1 LRRFGYLPEIVY
13 DVPNLKGS
21 SDSMHSLFS
30 LNGQAALITGAG
42 SAAGI
47 GFTAAKLLAE
57 MGAEVAIA
65 ATGQRIHQRVSE
77 LRELGHTARG
87 YVADLT
93 DRPATRTMIAAVESD
108 FGKIDILVNNAG
120 MSMEGSPEESYE
132 FAEISDEAWDISI
145 ARNLTTCYNVTRLV
159 LPGMIRRKY
168 GRIVN
173 VSSVT
178 GPLVSGRG
186 MAPYSAAKAAMVG
199 MSRSIA
205 IEVALDNIT
214 INNVAP
220 GWIATA
226 SQLEEEKAAAMY
238 TPFKRAGTPLETA
251 ALIAFLA
258 TPGASYITG
267 QIMVVDGGNCLQEN
281 KGP

>member
-1 LRRFGYLPEIVY
+1 
-13 DVPNLKGS
+13 
-21 SDSMHSLFS
+21 MHPLFS
-30 LNGQAALITGAG
+30 LKGQSALVTGAG
-42 SAAGI
+42 SAQGI
-47 GFTAAKLLAE
+47 GFAAAKLLAE
-57 MGAEVAIA
+57 MGAEVAIT
-65 ATGQRIHQRVSE
+65 ATGPRIHQRAAE
-77 LRELGHTARG
+77 MQGAGHSVRG
-87 YVADLT
+87 YIADLT
-93 DRPATRTMIAAVESD
+93 DRPATRSMIEDVERD
-108 FGKIDILVNNAG
+108 FGRIDILVNNAG
-120 MSMEGSPEESYE
+120 MAMEGHEEEAME
-132 FAEISDEAWDISI
+132 FAKMSDEAWDQSI

-178 GPLVSGRG
+178 GPMVSSKCSSS
-186 MAPYSAAKAAMVG
+186 YSAAKAAMVG

-205 IEVALDNIT
+205 IEVAMDNIT

-226 SQLEEEKAAAMY
+226 SQLEDEKIAARY
-238 TPFKRAGTPLETA
+238 TPLKRAGTPMETA
-251 ALIAFLA
+251 SLIAYLA

-267 QIMVVDGGNCLQEN
+267 QIMVVDGGNCLQEH

>member
-1 LRRFGYLPEIVY
+1 
-13 DVPNLKGS
+13 
-21 SDSMHSLFS
+21 MHPLFS
-30 LNGQAALITGAG
+30 LKGQVALVTGAG
-42 SAAGI
+42 SAEGI
-47 GFTAAKLLAE
+47 GFAAATLLAE

-65 ATGQRIHQRVSE
+65 ATSLRIHQRVAE
-77 LRELGHTARG
+77 LQEAGHTARG
-87 YVADLT
+87 YIADLT
-93 DRPATRTMIAAVESD
+93 DRPAAKSMIAAVESD
-108 FGKIDILVNNAG
+108 FGKVDILVNNAG
-120 MSMEGSPEESYE
+120 MTMEGTTEESSE
-132 FAEISDEAWDISI
+132 FAAMTDEAWDLSI

-178 GPLVSGRG
+178 GPMVSSRG
-186 MAPYSAAKAAMVG
+186 LAAYSAAKAGMVG

-205 IEVALDNIT
+205 IEVAMDSIT

-220 GWIATA
+220 GWVATT
-226 SQLEEEKAAAMY
+226 SQLEDEKVASKY
-238 TPFKRAGTPLETA
+238 TPFKRAGTPVETA
-251 ALIAFLA
+251 TLIAYLA

>member
-1 LRRFGYLPEIVY
+1 
-13 DVPNLKGS
+13 
-21 SDSMHSLFS
+21 MHPLFS
-30 LNGQAALITGAG
+30 LQGQTALVTGAG
-42 SAAGI
+42 SAQGI
-47 GFTAAKLLAE
+47 GYAAAKLLAE

-65 ATGQRIHQRVSE
+65 ATGQRIHQRVAE
-77 LRELGHTARG
+77 LREAGHVARG
-87 YVADLT
+87 YIADLT
-93 DRPATRTMIAAVESD
+93 DRPATSAMIEVVESD

-120 MSMEGSPEESYE
+120 MTMEGSPEESSD
-132 FAEISDEAWDISI
+132 FAELSDDAWDFAI

-159 LPGMIRRKY
+159 LPGMIRHKY

-178 GPLVSGRG
+178 GPMVSSRG
-186 MAPYSAAKAAMVG
+186 TAAYSAAKAAMVG

-205 IEVALDNIT
+205 IEVAMDNVT

-220 GWIATA
+220 GWIETA
-226 SQLEEEKAAAMY
+226 SQLEEEMIAARY
-238 TPFKRAGTPLETA
+238 TPLGRAGTPLETA

-267 QIMVVDGGNCLQEN
+267 QVMVVDGGNCLQED

>member
-1 LRRFGYLPEIVY
+1 
-13 DVPNLKGS
+13 
-21 SDSMHSLFS
+21 MHPLFS
-30 LNGQAALITGAG
+30 LQGQTALVTGAG
-42 SAAGI
+42 SAEGI
-47 GFTAAKLLAE
+47 GFAAAKLLAE
-57 MGAEVAIA
+57 MGAEVAVT
-65 ATGQRIHQRVSE
+65 ATGSRIHQRVAE
-77 LRELGHTARG
+77 LREAGHTARG

-93 DRPATRTMIAAVESD
+93 DRPAVRSMIEAVETE

-120 MSMEGSPEESYE
+120 MTMEGHEDESSE
-132 FAEISDEAWDISI
+132 FAGMSDEAWDLSI

-159 LPGMIRRKY
+159 LPGMIHRKY
-168 GRIVN
+168 GRIIN

-178 GPLVSGRG
+178 GPMVSSKGSS
-186 MAPYSAAKAAMVG
+186 AYSAAKAAMVG

-205 IEVALDNIT
+205 IEVGMDNIT

-226 SQLEEEKAAAMY
+226 SQLEDEKVAAQY
-238 TPFKRAGTPLETA
+238 TPLQRAGTPMETA
-251 ALIAFLA
+251 SLIAYLA

-267 QIMVVDGGNCLQEN
+267 QIMVVDGGNCLQEH

>member
-1 LRRFGYLPEIVY
+1 
-13 DVPNLKGS
+13 
-21 SDSMHSLFS
+21 MHPLFS
-30 LNGQAALITGAG
+30 LKEQTALVTGAG
-42 SAAGI
+42 SADGI
-47 GFTAAKLLAE
+47 GFAAAKLLAE
-57 MGAEVAIA
+57 MGAEIAIA
-65 ATGQRIHQRVSE
+65 ATGQRIHQRAAE
-77 LRELGHTARG
+77 LREAG
-87 YVADLT
+87 YTVRAYIADLT
-93 DRPATRTMIAAVESD
+93 DRPAARSMIEAVESD
-108 FGKIDILVNNAG
+108 FSKIDILVNNAG
-120 MSMEGSPEESYE
+120 MSMEGSTEELSE
-132 FAEISDEAWDISI
+132 FAEITDEAWDLSI

-178 GPLVSGRG
+178 GPVVSNRG
-186 MAPYSAAKAAMVG
+186 SAAYSAGKAAMAG

-205 IEVALDNIT
+205 IEVALNNIT

-220 GWIATA
+220 GWIATG
-226 SQLEEEKAAAMY
+226 SQLEKEKIAAKY

-251 ALIAFLA
+251 SLIAFLA

-267 QIMVVDGGNCLQEN
+267 QIMVVDGGNCLQES

>member
-1 LRRFGYLPEIVY
+1 
-13 DVPNLKGS
+13 
-21 SDSMHSLFS
+21 MHALFS
-30 LNGQAALITGAG
+30 LQRQVAFVTGAG
-42 SAAGI
+42 SPEGI
-47 GFTAAKLLAE
+47 GFATARLLAE

-65 ATGQRIHQRVSE
+65 ATGQRIHQRV
-77 LRELGHTARG
+77 RELQEAGHTARG
-87 YVADLT
+87 YTADLT
-93 DRPATRTMIAAVESD
+93 DRPATRSMVEAVEMD

-120 MSMEGSPEESYE
+120 MTMEGSPEPSGE
-132 FAEISDEAWDISI
+132 FAELSDEAWDLSIS
-145 ARNLTTCYNVTRLV
+145 RNLTTCYNVTRLV

-186 MAPYSAAKAAMVG
+186 VSAYSAAKAAMVG

-205 IEVALDNIT
+205 IEVALDHIT

-220 GWIATA
+220 GWIATG
-226 SQLEEEKAAAMY
+226 SQLEEERVAAQY
-238 TPFKRAGTPLETA
+238 TPFERAGTPLETA
-251 ALIAFLA
+251 SLIAFLA

-267 QIMVVDGGNCLQEN
+267 QVMVVDGGNCLQEN